1 MKIRYI
7 LFTALLSSVSF
18 FPLSGQSNFTARSVS
33 LGGAFSSYARG
44 VDALGWNPANL
55 GFWAKD
61 EALGEKGKRSVKLP
75 FSLAFDLGNNTISPD
90 WISDYFDVGYI
101 NDELKNEMINSLPD
115 NDWLLFQALRVP
127 FGFSINNFAVSTGL
141 DINGR
146 IASHTDVFELL
157 FNGLRFDNSISLDGN
172 VVFEAVVPVTIGY
185 GKEFY
190 SILLN
195 KYFDRVY
202 VGGAVKYLTG
212 LNRISTEFSNSTLS
226 TSKESVN
233 IQTTTSL
240 TSAMLG
246 TGVALDL
253 GVAALSGEK
262 LYLSASLN
270 NLFGK
275 INWSNSDI
283 ASGSV
288 NLNVDELNISELD
301 SLLEEAS
308 TTDETTDKVSSTY
321 PGYFVAGFHYQY
333 RPNVSFHSTLIQG
346 LSDDM
351 NVSTTPRL
359 SFGSEINSN
368 SWLTIRFGISAG
380 GIEDFRWGTGF
391 GLNFSKFHL
400 DFGISESGGMLN
412 SAKGISIAIDQTF
425 YF

>member
-157 FNGLRFDNSISLDGN
+157 FNGLRFDNPISLDGN

>member
-101 NDELKNEMINSLPD
+101 NDERKNEMINSLPD

-288 NLNVDELNISELD
+288 NLNIDELNISELD

-308 TTDETTDKVSSTY
+308 TTDETTDKVSTTY

>member
-1 MKIRYI
+1 MKSRYI

-18 FPLSGQSNFTARSVS
+18 FPLTGQSNFTARSVS

-101 NDELKNEMINSLPD
+101 TDELKNQMINSLPD

-146 IASHTDVFELL
+146 IASRTDVFELL

-172 VVFEAVVPVTIGY
+172 VLFEAVIPVALGY

-190 SILLN
+190 SSLLN

-202 VGGAVKYLTG
+202 FGGAVKYLNG
-212 LNRISTEFSNSTLS
+212 LNRISTEFSNSKLS
-226 TSKESVN
+226 TSKESFD
-233 IQTTTSL
+233 IKTTTTL
-240 TSAMLG
+240 TSAISG
-246 TGVALDL
+246 TGLALDL
-253 GVAALSGEK
+253 GFSARSGEK
-262 LYLSASLN
+262 LYLSISLN

-275 INWSNSDI
+275 INWSDSDI
-283 ASGSV
+283 VNGSV
-288 NLNVDELNISELD
+288 NLNVDKLNFSELD
-301 SLLEEAS
+301 SLFEES
-308 TTDETTDKVSSTY
+308 NSIDENTGKVSSTY

-333 RPNVSFHSTLIQG
+333 RPSVSFHSTLIQG
-346 LSDDM
+346 LSNDM
-351 NVSTTPRL
+351 NISTIPRFSL
-359 SFGSEINSN
+359 GSEMNAN
-368 SWLTIRFGISAG
+368 TWLPIRFGISVG

-400 DFGISESGGMLN
+400 DFGISESGGILN
-412 SAKGISIAIDQTF
+412 SAKGICIALQQTF
-425 YF
+425 FF

>member
-101 NDELKNEMINSLPD
+101 NDERKNEMINSLPD

-308 TTDETTDKVSSTY
+308 TTDETTDKVSTTY